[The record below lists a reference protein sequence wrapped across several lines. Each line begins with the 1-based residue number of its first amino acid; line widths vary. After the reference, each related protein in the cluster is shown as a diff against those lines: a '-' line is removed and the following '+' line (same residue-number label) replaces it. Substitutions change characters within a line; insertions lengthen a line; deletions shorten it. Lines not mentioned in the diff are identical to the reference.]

1 MGYAKWLPRVG
12 GSLFWLSAVF
22 PLPDNAAP
30 LRLPCVRGGGF
41 APAKPEGLFRAA
53 KRGTYI
59 YFCVCRQPL
68 SHGKAATAPLTQG
81 SREADSHGRKYAF
94 SYAHRSR
101 LPGCTGEPWA
111 GAGLYRLQSETT
123 KAFCPLF
130 FFKEKVLLGKI
141 KQAAQ
146 LCEIVPPVNCAI
158 RVFLLPAFLF
168 QRKRLMARSISRQ
181 LLSQSDCCTGEQ
193 PKWAESHRL

>member
-1 MGYAKWLPRVG
+1 M
-12 GSLFWLSAVF
+12 SAVF

-30 LRLPCVRGGGF
+30 LRLPCAGGGGRRT
-41 APAKPEGLFRAA
+41 PLGGVVGAA

-59 YFCVCRQPL
+59 YFCLCRQPL

-111 GAGLYRLQSETT
+111 ILTRGGTRIHAHPVCTFAEKAIIFFVCGARLSGARRKGCAPLASPVQGEVGGGRRSEGLLR
-123 KAFCPLF
+123 
-130 FFKEKVLLGKI
+130 
-141 KQAAQ
+141 AA
-146 LCEIVPPVNCAI
+146 
-158 RVFLLPAFLF
+158 
-168 QRKRLMARSISRQ
+168 KRGHANIFYACRQ
-181 LLSQSDCCTGEQ
+181 PLSQPDG
-193 PKWAESHRL
+193 

>member
-1 MGYAKWLPRVG
+1 MGYAKRLPRVG

-68 SHGKAATAPLTQG
+68 SHGKAATAPLAQG
-81 SREADSHGRKYAF
+81 SRGENPPAILAPAGLHRGAGEQTHPRRSNNPRASGLHRWGGIRRQGNHLFRCGAPVRRTALKAAHLMPPLCKGRRVCASKAGGVVSCRQTGDVHIF
-94 SYAHRSR
+94 LR
-101 LPGCTGEPWA
+101 LPSTP
-111 GAGLYRLQSETT
+111 QS
-123 KAFCPLF
+123 A
-130 FFKEKVLLGKI
+130 
-141 KQAAQ
+141 
-146 LCEIVPPVNCAI
+146 
-158 RVFLLPAFLF
+158 
-168 QRKRLMARSISRQ
+168 
-181 LLSQSDCCTGEQ
+181 
-193 PKWAESHRL
+193 